1 MVESWS
7 DTLKTQSSNTAVF
20 QKTNPRPRVS
30 VYSQR
35 IAAMSEVL
43 ASGVGGIGGFGRA
56 YFRRRYTILFYSLL
70 LTMVAAPL
78 LASVGLGLNLIEL
91 FLATNLLA
99 AVIPI
104 GRRSGRR
111 LLLVIL
117 IAALIIRFATGW
129 LNQATL
135 AEVSRM
141 IWTVI
146 ALIAAGGALSFAFR
160 ARSIDREHVCA
171 ALSAYLLAGIFFG
184 VFYWVLEQIWP
195 GSFALTGEFSPN
207 SAIYFSFVT
216 LATLGYG
223 DIVPRTDVARGLTI
237 VEGVGGQLFLAVLVA
252 RLVSL
257 YARGKETTQ

>member
-1 MVESWS
+1 VAR
-7 DTLKTQSSNTAVF
+7 DRF
-20 QKTNPRPRVS
+20 QVS
-30 VYSQR
+30 GFSTGG
-35 IAAMSEVL
+35 IAAL
-43 ASGVGGIGGFGRA
+43 GRA
-56 YFRRRYTILFYSLL
+56 YFRRRYAILFYSLL

-78 LASVGLGLNLIEL
+78 LVSMGFSGNLIEL

-117 IAALIIRFATGW
+117 IAALIIRFGTGW

-135 AEVSRM
+135 AEASR
-141 IWTVI
+141 ITWTVI

-160 ARSIDREHVCA
+160 AQSIDREHVYA

-184 VFYWVLEQIWP
+184 VSYWVLEQIWP
-195 GSFALTGEFSPN
+195 GSFTVAGEFSPN
-207 SAIYFSFVT
+207 SMIYFSFVT

-223 DIVPRTDVARGLTI
+223 DIVPRTDIARGLAT
-237 VEGVGGQLFLAVLVA
+237 VEGVGGQLFLAVLIA

-257 YARGKETTQ
+257 YAREKEAN